1 MPVTERLACA
11 LNLQSAGVR
20 NRVSHLFWFSLSLSL
35 IRFFP
40 FYLGKQLCVTV
51 AHSCFPFLFLLLFYT
66 QLLPL
71 FLFIIILFF
80 FSLTLSKI
88 RFSLLIWE
96 SNSCFPFLFLL
107 LFLLFLFFKTIV
119 FLFFLLQCWFWKYLS
134 AKVVFPFFI
143 FLFLLFLFL
152 LFFKTRVSMIVY
164 AYHD

>member
-96 SNSCFPFLFLL
+96 SNSCFPFFFLL
-107 LFLLFLFFKTIV
+107 LFLLFLFFKTTV
-119 FLFFLLQCWFWKYLS
+119 FLFFPSTILILKISVCKS
-134 AKVVFPFFI
+134 CFPFFYILILILII
-143 FLFLLFLFL
+143 F
-152 LFFKTRVSMIVY
+152 
-164 AYHD
+164 